1 MIGKDL
7 KNSAPNINDFSI
19 PANQTIISILN
30 FIKNKAP
37 LFAKDFRAANSKLYK
52 EDDIT
57 QELLSFFTDHARNEN
72 FLFRF
77 HEKKGIDIT
86 IHVSPY
92 QIASKPIF
100 MIEAKRLE
108 KTHRDYVNNPNGGIE
123 RLKREQ
129 EGFNHEL
136 NHSAILGYIQDHD
149 SNYWFSKINN
159 WIELNIQKETD
170 IIWSKQDKL
179 NRNSPQSDYIS
190 NHDRV
195 TKENITLY
203 HFWINLN

>member
-1 MIGKDL
+1 MIGKEV
-7 KNSAPNINDFSI
+7 KHNAPIINDFSI
-19 PANQTIISILN
+19 PANQTIVSILN

-37 LFAKDFRAANSKLYK
+37 LFAKSFKATKSNICY

-57 QELLSFFTDHARNEN
+57 QELLSFFSDHARKEN

-92 QIASKPIF
+92 QVASKPIF

-108 KTHRDYVNNPNGGIE
+108 KAHYDYVNNPNGGIE

-129 EGFNHEL
+129 DGFDHAL
-136 NHSAILGYIQDHD
+136 NHAAILGYIQDHD
-149 SNYWFSKINN
+149 RNYWLSKINK
-159 WIELNIQKETD
+159 WIDLNIQKETD
-170 IIWSKQDKL
+170 IVWSEQDKL
-179 NRNSPQSDYIS
+179 VSNLPQSDYIS
-190 NHDRV
+190 KHERV
-195 TKENITLY
+195 AKEDIAIY